1 MLNTPIARNGM
12 VTSPHHLASQAGLQ
26 ILREGGTAVE
36 AAVATAACLAVVYP
50 HMTSIGGDN
59 FWLIARPGEGPVA
72 IDACGAS
79 GASVDMALYQRHNLT
94 SIPHRGP
101 LASNTVAGAVSGWD
115 AALKISA
122 KWRSLLPLGRILQD
136 AIDYAERGFSVTNN
150 QREGTAKR
158 LSELSPVSGFSE
170 TFLINGGVPAR
181 GDILIQRPLG
191 RTLRQLADEG
201 LDGFYR
207 GPLSRTVA
215 ADLAEV
221 GAPITLHDLNVHQP
235 VIQAPLSVEVSGARL
250 FNMPPPTQG
259 LSSLMILAL
268 FDRLGVNS
276 ADEFDHIHGIVE
288 ATKQAYIVRDRE
300 ICDPAYMR
308 ENAATFLRDGVLDD
322 LTKKIDRRVAMKWP
336 APPTDGDTVWIG
348 VVDSDGVA
356 VSLIQSHYFEFGSAV
371 VLPTT
376 GINWQN
382 RGCSFSLDQKARNHL
397 RPRARPFHTLNP
409 AMASF
414 KDGRTMVYGTMGGEG
429 QPQTQAAVFSRY
441 AWLNSELQAA
451 VTAPR
456 WLLGRA
462 WGDSS
467 VTLKLENRFSPAL
480 VSQLRSAGHDIELT
494 SSFTSLMGHAGAI
507 VRHPNGVLEGATD
520 PRSDGAVAAW

>member
-1 MLNTPIARNGM
+1 M

-59 FWLIARPGEGPVA
+59 FWLIARPGEEPVA

-79 GASVDMALYQRHNLT
+79 GAGVDMALYQRHNLT

-115 AALKISA
+115 AALKISG
-122 KWRSLLPLGRILQD
+122 KWRSPLPLSRILRE
-136 AIDYAERGFSVTNN
+136 AIDYAQHGYAVTNN
-150 QREGTAKR
+150 QRDGTEKR
-158 LSELSPVSGFSE
+158 LSELESVSGFAE
-170 TFLINGGVPAR
+170 TFLIDGGVPAR
-181 GDILIQRPLG
+181 GDILIQEPLA

-207 GPLSRTVA
+207 GALSRTIA
-215 ADLAEV
+215 ADLADV
-221 GAPITLHDLNVHQP
+221 GAPITLDDLNAHHP
-235 VIQAPLSVEVSGARL
+235 LIQAPLSVDVSGARL

-268 FDRLGVNS
+268 FDRLGMNI
-276 ADEFDHIHGIVE
+276 ADEFEHIHGIVE

-308 ENAATFLRDGVLDD
+308 ENATAFLSGKVLDD
-322 LTKKIDRRVAMKWP
+322 LAAKIDRSKALPWP
-336 APPTDGDTVWIG
+336 ALPTDGDTVWIG
-348 VVDSDGVA
+348 VIDGDGVA

-371 VLPTT
+371 VLPNT

-382 RGCSFSLDQKARNHL
+382 RGCSFSLDKNARNQL
-397 RPRARPFHTLNP
+397 RPRVRPFHTLNP

-441 AWLNSELQAA
+441 AWLKSELQAA

-462 WGDSS
+462 WGDTSTS
-467 VTLKLENRFSPAL
+467 LKLENRVAPDV
-480 VSQLRSAGHDIELT
+480 VSALRSAGHDIELT
-494 SSFTSLMGHAGAI
+494 APFTSLMGHAGAV